1 MAISKSTNFYHTVV
15 KKTTLKQQTTFLEQ
29 LFAKDADLRK
39 QFQKFITNWEKEVQM
54 VKSPVLSFIDIEKY
68 RKKVRKKLSGMQFD
82 MESVY
87 EYFDQGDRSYVPQ
100 YEAAWEGAEMML
112 RKKGFGAFTKEAKG
126 FFKKGNL
133 LDGIKVLLAMYE
145 GHNDV
150 FEPGYDEEDVFED
163 YNDNCSDIFQEKMH
177 ELLPFISE
185 INKTDIAITSVFDL
199 IMERVQYWKSK
210 YKESLVENDWFDRNI
225 VYDLEVFEPL
235 FLTLLTNGETA
246 THLEQLLLKHD
257 LKNKDTAKVFL
268 NIAQLKGSKKDWV
281 VTAESFAENDET
293 IMRQLLERY
302 AKERSEKDLYRI
314 AKKAFQLFP
323 LKMYATILEVIQPEV
338 DKEFYIK
345 VLSFYVGASRNI
357 EKYRTL
363 QTYLNQDE
371 RIYFVVKNK
380 KWMDFHVEMLAEEG
394 QYEKILAIVK
404 KHPSQ
409 ADGWSSSEGNLN
421 NIIPLILNVYPED
434 CFEILQTRVKEALRT
449 GRGRG
454 VYAGV
459 AKWMQHLLKI
469 KGYEAEARQFID
481 DLVVEFRNFRALKEE
496 MREAGLI

>member
-1 MAISKSTNFYHTVV
+1 MATSKSTNFYQTVV
-15 KKTTLKQQTTFLEQ
+15 KKATPEQQTTFLEQ

-39 QFQKFITNWEKEVQM
+39 QFKKFITNWEKESQTVN
-54 VKSPVLSFIDIEKY
+54 SPVLSFIDIEKY

-112 RKKGFGAFTKEAKG
+112 RVKGFGKFTKETKV
-126 FFKKGNL
+126 FFKKSNL
-133 LDGIKVLLAMYE
+133 LDGIKILLAMYE

-150 FEPGYDEEDVFED
+150 FEPGYDEEEVFQD

-177 ELLPFISE
+177 ELLPFISA
-185 INKTDIAITSVFDL
+185 INKTDIAITAVFDL

-210 YKESLVENDWFDRNI
+210 YKESLVENDWTDRNI
-225 VYDLEVFEPL
+225 VYDLKVFESL

-257 LKNKDTAKVFL
+257 LKNKETAKIFL
-268 NIAQLKGSKKDWV
+268 NIAQLKGSKKDWA
-281 VTAESFAENDET
+281 VTAEAFAENDET
-293 IMRQLLERY
+293 IMRQLFEGY
-302 AKERSEKDLYRI
+302 AKEGSETDLYRV

-323 LKMYATILEVIQPEV
+323 YKMYESILEVIQPEV

-345 VLSFYVGASRNI
+345 VLSFYVGTSKNI

-363 QTYLNQDE
+363 QTYLNQDQ
-371 RIYFVVKNK
+371 RIIFIEQNQ
-380 KWMDFHVEMLAEEG
+380 KWVDFYVEMLAEEA

-409 ADGWSSSEGNLN
+409 ADGWSSSTGNLN
-421 NIIPLILNVYPED
+421 NIILPILNVYPKE

-459 AKWMQHLLKI
+459 AKWMQLLLKI
-469 KGYEAEARQFID
+469 KGYEAQARQFID

-496 MREAGLI
+496 MRNAGLI